1 MAVKGARDFIMQYP
15 TSQQIQPVLDATRQ
29 VLRLQASS
37 SLHQAIADSAVALFE
52 AAGAALFLVD
62 RDRAALTAVSGSW
75 AGLDPGAS
83 HTTAAILEPEVPV
96 LVVPIRDSRGVV
108 VAALWI
114 RTASSEVK
122 APDGGLALELFAVQ
136 TAAALENARAY
147 ERLIRVDSK
156 RQDDIATLA
165 HELRN
170 PLGAIVNALAVL
182 DRLGAPDARILQ
194 LRALIRR
201 QTTHLAKLIEDVLDL
216 ARLRHGKLRLEC
228 QSIDLRDVVRL
239 VVDTV
244 RASGRAGDHD
254 LRHDAGSEPLVV
266 GGDST
271 RLEQVVRNLVDNAL
285 KYSPQGTVVAVSTTR
300 DGTTAA
306 LRVRDEGIGM
316 DAEMLS
322 RAFEP
327 FAQADAGGDR
337 AAGGLGLG
345 LPLVHAI
352 VEQHGGTITVHSDG
366 PGKGSEFVVRLP
378 LR

>member
-201 QTTHLAKLIEDVLDL
+201 QTTHLAKLIGTCSTWRACVTASFASSASPSICGTSCASWSIPSAPRAARVIMTFDTTLEANLLSWAAIPL
-216 ARLRHGKLRLEC
+216 ASNKSC
-228 QSIDLRDVVRL
+228 AIS
-239 VVDTV
+239 
-244 RASGRAGDHD
+244 
-254 LRHDAGSEPLVV
+254 
-266 GGDST
+266 
-271 RLEQVVRNLVDNAL
+271 
-285 KYSPQGTVVAVSTTR
+285 STT
-300 DGTTAA
+300 
-306 LRVRDEGIGM
+306 
-316 DAEMLS
+316 
-322 RAFEP
+322 P
-327 FAQADAGGDR
+327 
-337 AAGGLGLG
+337 
-345 LPLVHAI
+345 
-352 VEQHGGTITVHSDG
+352 
-366 PGKGSEFVVRLP
+366 
-378 LR
+378 